1 MKLLMHYSKNLYE
14 GLAGPVS
21 SPGTMNSTSTPDR
34 GTVCAVNPFAEG
46 FRFQSSQPN
55 LKRFVMF
62 DHSGGKGRVF
72 FHPALAQ
79 ELFGPAQH
87 WESNGVSPVKEH
99 SKPSTNLPSLKV
111 SQSDLKLKAYRE
123 VVGGAFASLQTL
135 RSGRLCE
142 LASKHQQISNPMVSE
157 TLASSG
163 KPGVSD
169 AIGTVRY
176 PRDFEAL
183 AMAHA
188 QSPLASGILDC
199 EEKLKD
205 CEEKRTVSTALLS
218 PERFRVAEAFTSSVL
233 MPFPSR
239 SQISGAKR
247 PVENTA
253 GERMR
258 ENTEDL
264 DALLSSDEDDDDEEV
279 RSTGHSPDEPLGKE
293 ESCDGNE
300 DNEVLQFTSK
310 KRRVDE
316 QEGKVSLKEV
326 GSGEEVNDKRSFE
339 HRYHTGQSSRR
350 HKIKSTVKAL
360 RKMIPGGALLDAAL
374 VLDETILYVK
384 TLRERVSQLEAT
396 RFQTQA

>member
-21 SPGTMNSTSTPDR
+21 SPGTMSSTSTPDR
-34 GTVCAVNPFAEG
+34 GTVCAVNPFDEG

-72 FHPALAQ
+72 FHPVLTQ

-87 WESNGVSPVKEH
+87 RESNGVSSVKEH

-111 SQSDLKLKAYRE
+111 AQSDLKLKSYRE
-123 VVGGAFASLQTL
+123 VGEGAFTSLQTL
-135 RSGRLCE
+135 RSSRTCE

-169 AIGTVRY
+169 AIGTARY
-176 PRDFEAL
+176 PIDLEAL

-188 QSPLASGILDC
+188 QSLLASGILDC
-199 EEKLKD
+199 EEKHK
-205 CEEKRTVSTALLS
+205 VSAALPS
-218 PERFRVAEAFTSSVL
+218 PERLRASEALASSVL
-233 MPFPSR
+233 LPFTSR
-239 SQISGAKR
+239 SQLSGTKR
-247 PVENTA
+247 PVETTA

-293 ESCDGNE
+293 ESCNGDE
-300 DNEVLQFTSK
+300 DNAVLQFTSK

-316 QEGKVSLKEV
+316 QEGKISLK
-326 GSGEEVNDKRSFE
+326 GFSSGEEVNDKGSFE
-339 HRYHTGQSSRR
+339 HRYPTGQSSRR
-350 HKIKSTVKAL
+350 HKIKRTVKAL
-360 RKMIPGGALLDAAL
+360 RRMIPGGAFLDAAL
-374 VLDETILYVK
+374 VLDETIHYVK
-384 TLRERVSQLEAT
+384 ILRERVSQLEAT
-396 RFQTQA
+396 RFQNQA